1 MYDNENT
8 DQSTKNI
15 NVSKDFV
22 DIYTNFNVVTQVE
35 KMKQL
40 TKRELYLLL
49 TVCLDKFSDEDPV
62 VKYNLLPFKEEI
74 MNIFDVQDD
83 KDATD
88 PILIDLITESGD
100 KYIETDYI
108 VYNDDRKLPDPLTKD
123 QVRDAKINIINED

>member
-8 DQSTKNI
+8 DQSTRNI

-22 DIYTNFNVVTQVE
+22 DIYTNFNVITQVE

-74 MNIFDVQDD
+74 MSIFDIQDD

-88 PILIDLITESGD
+88 SILIDLIAESGD

-108 VYNDDRKLPDPLTKD
+108 VYNDDQKLPDPLTKD